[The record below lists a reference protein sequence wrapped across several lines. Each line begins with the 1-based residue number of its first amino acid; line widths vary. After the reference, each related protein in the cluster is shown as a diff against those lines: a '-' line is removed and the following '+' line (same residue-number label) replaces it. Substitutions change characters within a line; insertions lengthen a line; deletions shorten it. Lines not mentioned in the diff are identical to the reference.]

1 MFFWLVRWMEQVSRV
16 VSTDNTQG
24 DEVVSWSAYY
34 ASLQPTHG
42 VSESSLTNTSLLA
55 LFLDSVAMIRNPM
68 NIVKKA
74 VDSLNPGHAPIIT
87 VDQPLFTTAK
97 QIQWAWTASD
107 T

>member
-1 MFFWLVRWMEQVSRV
+1 M
-16 VSTDNTQG
+16 
-24 DEVVSWSAYY
+24 SWSAYY

-74 VDSLNPGHAPIIT
+74 VDSLNPGQAPIIT
-87 VDQPLFTTAK
+87 VDQPCSQLQNKSSGPGQQVTRNTHVTRTRRAH
-97 QIQWAWTASD
+97 QITASRLD
-107 T
+107 HLL